1 MLKRVEVRISGLG
14 GQGVVL
20 AGQILGR
27 AAIHD
32 GKYVVQTQSYGAEAR
47 GSAAKSE
54 VIISDKQIGF
64 PKVRKCD
71 ILVAMS
77 QSALD
82 SYLRDLKENGVLLI
96 DESIVKEVPPVKAR
110 VLKVPATRISER
122 ELKSKIF
129 ANVVMLGAL
138 AKKVKAVSEKAMEKG
153 IMDSVSEET
162 REENIKAFRQGMT
175 FYEQKETQTNTQ
187 PEAYT

>member
-27 AAIHD
+27 AAVHD

-54 VIISDKQIGF
+54 VIISDKKIGF

-96 DESIVKEVPPVKAR
+96 DESIVKEVPSVKAK
-110 VLKVPATRISER
+110 VLKVPATRLSES

-138 AKKVKAVSEKAMEKG
+138 TKEVEVVSEKAMERG
-153 IMDSVSEET
+153 IIESVSEEMK
-162 REENIKAFRQGMT
+162 EENIKAFRKGMAFNVT
-175 FYEQKETQTNTQ
+175 YKV
-187 PEAYT
+187 

>member
-1 MLKRVEVRISGLG
+1 MRRRVEIRISGLG

-20 AGQILGR
+20 AGEILGR
-27 AAIHD
+27 AAVYD
-32 GKYVVQTQSYGAEAR
+32 GLNAVQTQSYGAEAR

-54 VIISDKQIGF
+54 VIISDERIGF

-82 SYLRDLKENGVLLI
+82 LHLKDLKREGTLLI
-96 DESIVKEVPPVKAR
+96 DADLVRNVPKVEAR
-110 VLKVPATRISER
+110 VFRIAATKVAER
-122 ELKSKIF
+122 ELGSKMF

-138 AKKVKAVSEKAMEKG
+138 VETSRVVSAKSVEQAIVDTVAEKMRAADLEGFRKG
-153 IMDSVSEET
+153 M
-162 REENIKAFRQGMT
+162 KLAQG
-175 FYEQKETQTNTQ
+175 
-187 PEAYT
+187 

>member
-1 MLKRVEVRISGLG
+1 MSKRVEVRISGLG

-27 AAIHD
+27 AAAHD

-47 GSAAKSE
+47 GSAARSE
-54 VIISDKQIGF
+54 VIISNEKIGY
-64 PKVRKCD
+64 PKVRNCD

-82 SYLRDLKENGVLLI
+82 NYLRNLKENGILLV
-96 DESIVKEVPPVKAR
+96 DEDTVKKMPPVKAS
-110 VLKVPATRISER
+110 VLGVPATRISES
-122 ELKSKIF
+122 EFKSKIF

-138 AKKVKAVSEKAMEKG
+138 TKKVEVVSKEAMERA
-153 IMDSVSEET
+153 IIESVSDET
-162 REENIKAFRQGMT
+162 KKENIKAFTEGMRLHQ
-175 FYEQKETQTNTQ
+175 QKET
-187 PEAYT
+187 